1 MKGWKK
7 GIGALLAAALMVGT
21 AAGCSTS
28 MDEYA
33 TTPALKYGDQTV
45 YLDEANFWLRYEQW
59 ATEAQYGLMYQ
70 YYGYANMWEASI
82 DGNKT
87 LSQQMKEDVMAQ
99 LIQTCILNDHAEE
112 KGISLTDEDKTK
124 VTEQIAK
131 FRDAFAEE
139 FKEYSDASD
148 ESIQGWMEKNALAV
162 KVWDAVKQ
170 ETEVTVSDEESQEF
184 TLEYV
189 FVSNSSGTDST
200 ESTEASDTEKLTG
213 EALAD
218 EMEKRLNEGKKFSD
232 FAEELGTSSSTQSY
246 LKVDPENTSVLYQ
259 EGSTMKTGEIK
270 KVTAET
276 GWYVIQ
282 CTSDLDEEATEKKRA
297 EVEDS
302 KREEYFNSVY
312 AEWAAAAPEYEVQ
325 KAWDDLKVDQMIYV
339 EKPTEATTAESTSA
353 AGDATTEA
361 GETTEASTAAAGE
374 TTAAETTSAATTAAG
389 QESTTAAGTSEAE
402 TTAAETTTQAETTAA
417 N

>member
-33 TTPALKYGDQTV
+33 TTPALTYGDQTI

-70 YYGYANMWEASI
+70 YYGYTNMWEASA
-82 DGNKT
+82 DGGKT
-87 LSQQMKEDVMAQ
+87 LAQQMKEDVMAQ

-112 KGISLTDEDKTK
+112 KGISLTDADKSK
-124 VTEQIAK
+124 IAEQIANI
-131 FRDAFAEE
+131 RDVFAEE
-139 FKEYSDASD
+139 FREYSDASD
-148 ESIQGWMEKNALAV
+148 ESITAWMERNALAV

-170 ETEVTVSDEESQEF
+170 EAEVTVSDEECQEF
-184 TLEYV
+184 TIEYV
-189 FVSNSSGTDST
+189 NISNSAGTETAGT
-200 ESTEASDTEKLTG
+200 ESTEGADTEKLTG

-218 EMEKRLNEGKKFSD
+218 EVERRLNAGELFSD
-232 FAEELGTSSSTQSY
+232 FAAELGTTSSTQSL
-246 LKVDPENTSVLYQ
+246 LKVDPENTSTLYA
-259 EGSTMKTGEIK
+259 EGSTMKTGEIR
-270 KVTAET
+270 KVATET

-282 CTSDLDEEATEKKRA
+282 CTSDLDETATEGKRA
-297 EVEDS
+297 SVENT

-312 AEWAAAAPEYEVQ
+312 VEWAAAAPAYEVQ
-325 KAWDDLKVDQMIYV
+325 KAWDDLKLDKMIYV
-339 EKPTEATTAESTSA
+339 EKPTEATTAAEGESTSA
-353 AGDATTEA
+353 AD
-361 GETTEASTAAAGE
+361 ETTAADESTTAADGTTTAAE
-374 TTAAETTSAATTAAG
+374 SEPATVEAESTTAAETT
-389 QESTTAAGTSEAE
+389 
-402 TTAAETTTQAETTAA
+402 AA